1 MWSIEPL
8 GNTQNV
14 AYPTLRV
21 VRAIKMVQVLKS
33 AQDSELFGGLGPGTV
48 RASTQKF
55 KSQSD
60 FGQMRHF
67 QPRNCRF

>member
-1 MWSIEPL
+1 MDNSAADGIPSPVPPGVGL
-8 GNTQNV
+8 
-14 AYPTLRV
+14 PTYKRQL
-21 VRAIKMVQVLKS
+21 RAIKMVQ
-33 AQDSELFGGLGPGTV
+33 EL
-48 RASTQKF
+48 

>member
-1 MWSIEPL
+1 
-8 GNTQNV
+8 
-14 AYPTLRV
+14 
-21 VRAIKMVQVLKS
+21 MVQVLKS
-33 AQDSELFGGLGPGTV
+33 AQDFELFGGLSPGTV